1 MSSFTSNKNGVT
13 VDDNSK
19 DNGVDIGLITNS
31 TFIKAD
37 DNKFDSDKTISF
49 NNYIKSIYTF
59 TRGGMLIKQDLPT
72 NHDIINPFYNL
83 RLASIIGISVKMD
96 KGDGNDVLN
105 KINIIVSN
113 EERIKDVNDD
123 ILNNLNLDINISIW
137 YKRYYRYR

>member
-1 MSSFTSNKNGVT
+1 
-13 VDDNSK
+13 
-19 DNGVDIGLITNS
+19 
-31 TFIKAD
+31 
-37 DNKFDSDKTISF
+37 
-49 NNYIKSIYTF
+49 
-59 TRGGMLIKQDLPT
+59 MLIKQDLPT